1 MSKVNL
7 KDLLSYIDPAACS
20 YQEWLQVGMGLKNEG
35 YPFEVWDDWSRKD
48 SARYH
53 DGECERKWASFR
65 GNSEPVT
72 GATITQMAKARGW
85 QPKTKKKGHELA
97 WDDVIT
103 ADPESSV
110 IINPNLLEG
119 QHFDEPGAAWKP
131 VQEMIKF
138 LSTLFDSSDHVAYV
152 VDSFRKED
160 SEKYIP
166 RNKGVSDRTSA
177 ELIRAL
183 EKCGGDITNALG
195 DYNHEGGIWVRIN
208 PMDGKGYTNDNVTA
222 YKYALVE
229 SDSMSLAQQNQAIR
243 ELQLPV
249 ATLVYS
255 GNQSLHAIVRVDAEN
270 YDEYKKRV
278 NFLFEICKAN
288 GLKIDSANKNPSRL
302 SRLPGCYRGAH
313 KQFLIDTNI
322 GKANWEEWKEWFDS
336 INDDLPNPEALK
348 DVWDNMPPLA
358 DPLIDGVLR
367 QGHKMLIAGPSKA
380 GKSFALIELSIAIA
394 NGTKWLGNFE
404 CRQGRVLYVN
414 LELDRAS
421 CLHRFKDVYAA
432 LGMEPENLENID
444 IWNLRGKAIPMDK
457 LAPRL
462 INRALRK
469 QYIAVIIDPIYK
481 VITGDENSA
490 DQMAHFCNQFDKIC
504 TELGCAVIYCHHHSK
519 GSQGF
524 KKSMDRASG
533 SGVFARDPDA
543 ILDIIQLTYKN
554 EADPDSTTTA
564 WKVTGTL
571 REFKPFKPVCVFFK
585 HPIHLPDPSGLLN
598 GIPEEGSV
606 EDVRAKGREQG
617 VKSRQEKSRS
627 KQEQLPAA
635 FDATV
640 NEAGK
645 ATLEDMAEYLD
656 VTEKTMRNYLK
667 KQDEFIIRNGFVVE
681 NEEL

>member
-20 YQEWLQVGMGLKNEG
+20 YQEWLQVGMGLENEG

-65 GNSEPVT
+65 GNPEPVT

-358 DPLIDGVLR
+358 APLIDGVLR

-432 LGMEPENLENID
+432 LGMEPDNLENID

-554 EADPDSTTTA
+554 ETDPDSTTTA

-585 HPIHLPDPSGLLN
+585 HPIHLPDLTGLLN
-598 GIPEEGSV
+598 GLPEEGSV

-627 KQEQLPAA
+627 KQEQIPAA
-635 FDATV
+635 FDAVV

-645 ATLEDMAEYLD
+645 AAVEDMAEYLD
-656 VTEKTMRNYLK
+656 VSEKTMRNYLK
-667 KQDEFIIRNGFVVE
+667 KQSKFIIRNGFVVE